1 MGPRRSDR
9 KRWRWAAAAAGAAAA
24 ILAVVLAAGL
34 QRAGPPPTIATPGS
48 PVRAVSPSPV
58 AAPTEPVVPADIPTP
73 DPDLDR
79 ALARDY
85 RKALEAQGLR
95 IAALTITDT
104 RASGG
109 ARVVEITYRPAQA
122 RTLAALRP
130 EVVRVLGPAANPRL
144 ALDQATVRLTDARG
158 TVLATIQVS
167 VPDVDRWLRA
177 QITDDDFYRRWTVTG
192 RLR

>member
-9 KRWRWAAAAAGAAAA
+9 RRWWWAAAAAGAAAA

-34 QRAGPPPTIATPGS
+34 QRPQTSTTTVAPGTPGAAAA
-48 PVRAVSPSPV
+48 PAEP
-58 AAPTEPVVPADIPTP
+58 AAPTEPAVPVDIPTP

-122 RTLAALRP
+122 RSLAALRP

-158 TVLATIQVS
+158 TVVATIQVS
-167 VPDVDRWLRA
+167 VPDVDRWLRTQLA
-177 QITDDDFYRRWTVTG
+177 DDDFYRRWTVTG